1 MCYKVRHIG
10 LIQRWLL
17 AAWLILSAL
26 GSIAQTRTMPNISAT
41 RAPWQLTEAAGNWQ
55 IANELQLSSGQDP
68 VHVHPAKFRPVSW
81 SDLVVVSASKA
92 MMYSAKRGAAYVL
105 TGTVTSD
112 PVSDA
117 VPGRF
122 LVGKATPADSIVAL
136 RFAADGGVLPYIYL
150 NNLQGGFLSGAPLAF
165 PDGELSSSALLVS
178 GDLDGDGSDD
188 IGIVDPAR
196 ETFWFGRGDG
206 SGAFQFSKL
215 TGLPAGISSAAFSR
229 INDTGVVVLR
239 TPDGLAV
246 VGGFGS
252 HLFVQGLQAQP
263 GAQFFDDLFGR
274 GHAILGLADSDGLKV
289 MDASTTQSAILT
301 ASTCSIENA
310 LPASVATSGRSL
322 AKDLLVVS
330 DCGQTRTV
338 RLLVNPADVIVG
350 TVLGDYG
357 KLSDNGVSIGVVV
370 HSVAGTQAP
379 SGEVVLGYEGKVFQ
393 RKSLEDGKAVF
404 HIQLQAGVNHLAV
417 YYSGDQQY
425 APYRAKFTVRL
436 PSPSPNRPPSQPL
449 AQPGEQL
456 SLRKQWDGLV
466 FDQRSEER
474 VRFLATANH
483 LSGSFWLAN
492 GPSSENCI
500 QDQVDGIQLTNCT
513 ASAPAYTATVYS
525 NTKAYITFQDNSY
538 DCGGETGICNTG
550 YSTYSSSVTDNGV
563 ALGSLTPTQATEQGW
578 CNDPYGDGTC
588 AGGSGIEETQ
598 EQYQTA
604 WGPNLTVGSH
614 NLVVR
619 WSNGD
624 SYSFTENVL
633 PAISWSTPAPI
644 PVGTPLSS
652 TQLSATFHES
662 GSCSYNYPNGYVFA
676 SPGTYT
682 LTVTC
687 NPSDTTDYA
696 QATASVS
703 LVVQGK
709 ATPTLRVSCSPTTI
723 TYGLQTT
730 TCSSSLTGGSS
741 PTGSESWTINGTTWT
756 STGINGSVSGL
767 SGKSPGTYTI
777 TATYS
782 GDANNNSV
790 SASQTVT
797 IQKAVPSLSLTAN
810 TTTQNFSWPQSFTFT
825 AAVTNGV
832 SPTGNVVFAADG
844 STFGTVALS
853 GNTATYG
860 GSNEYWNPGT
870 HTITAT
876 YSGDANNN
884 SVSASQ
890 TVTVNAA
897 VALAC
902 SPGTTAIGTKI
913 SCTATVP
920 AADGTVYFFWP
931 STLTGEWWNGTS
943 TSWYPGNGGRLASAP
958 VAITHDATLN
968 YNVAPSQSGM
978 PNSWPNALAAP
989 SGVNQTYVYARWTG
1003 SFVSPVSGTYTIGVN
1018 SDDGANVFVNGTQL
1032 VANLAG
1038 VQGAASNLTYMQ
1050 SGTIALTA
1058 GAVNTIVVEYQQGV
1072 GPGGIQLLWTLPGS
1086 TTPTLLGW
1094 GAIPVNTSQQASIS
1108 GELLTAGSST
1118 VTAVWSGDSNYSS
1131 ASATATIT
1139 ATAGSSDTI
1148 ASSTN
1153 PSTVG
1158 QSVTFSGLVHT
1169 GGPAPTSSVVFADN
1183 GTNLSS
1189 KGVSALSTFNM
1200 VPDSNFYGASYWSR
1214 PGAMSIAQISIGSG
1228 TSGAF
1233 AYSGTGSSVSGI
1245 WSQSMTMAVTA
1256 GQTYTLSGYIDAS
1269 QVTAGCPQWEVTDPS
1284 RTTVYGSICPMAGS
1298 KGRFSVTFTVPN
1310 GVTSAVVLAG
1320 ATNMTVSAGGMVYW
1334 AQPQL
1339 ESGAAAG
1346 PYILTDAV
1354 PRAGYGGQ
1362 ASYSASTLAPG
1373 THPITM
1379 AYQGDPLVSS
1389 STSLS
1394 LQQVV
1399 QKAPSSISAVCSP
1412 NPVTFG
1418 NSYTCTA
1425 TVTAGATGTVTWP
1438 SVFGGQTTTLSGGTT
1453 STSLQP
1459 ATANAGTYTGTVV
1472 YNGDGV
1478 YGSSSTSITLVV
1490 SKATP
1495 SISLSATPNPST
1507 YGAGVT
1513 LTATVT
1519 GGATGTVTFLDGTTP
1534 LGTGTISNAVA
1545 MISVAGLSP
1554 GMHTITATYSGDA
1567 NNNGVTSTT
1576 LSQVV
1581 NKAPVTVTG
1590 KSTPNPS
1597 TYGDTITLTFQFSG
1611 AGAVPTGTATIS
1623 VDGTALATVPLDTSG
1638 NAHYTTSS
1646 LTAGSHAIVA
1656 TYNGNS
1662 NYF

>member
-1 MCYKVRHIG
+1 
-10 LIQRWLL
+10 
-17 AAWLILSAL
+17 
-26 GSIAQTRTMPNISAT
+26 
-41 RAPWQLTEAAGNWQ
+41 
-55 IANELQLSSGQDP
+55 
-68 VHVHPAKFRPVSW
+68 
-81 SDLVVVSASKA
+81 

-188 IGIVDPAR
+188 IGIVDPSR

-379 SGEVVLGYEGKVFQ
+379 SGDVVLGYEGKVFQ

-500 QDQVDGIQLTNCT
+500 QDQFDGIQLTNCT

-563 ALGSLTPTQATEQGW
+563 ALDSLTPTQATEQGW

-797 IQKAVPSLSLTAN
+797 IQKAPSSISAVCSPNPVTFGNSYTCTATVTAGATGTVTWPSVFGGQTTTLSGGTTSTSLQPATANAGTYTGTVVYNGDGVYGSSSTSITLVVSKATPSISLSATPNPSTYGAGVTLTA
-810 TTTQNFSWPQSFTFT
+810 TVT
-825 AAVTNGV
+825 AGAT
-832 SPTGNVVFAADG
+832 
-844 STFGTVALS
+844 GTVTFLDGTTPLGTGTISNAVAMISVAGLS
-853 GNTATYG
+853 
-860 GSNEYWNPGT
+860 PGT

-902 SPGTTAIGTKI
+902 SPGTTTIGTKI

-943 TSWYPGNGGRLASAP
+943 TSWYPGNGGRLASPP

-1072 GPGGIQLLWTLPGS
+1072 GPGGIQLLWTIPGS

-1189 KGVSALSTFNM
+1189 QGVSALSTFNM

-1339 ESGAAAG
+1339 ESAAAAG

-1362 ASYSASTLAPG
+1362 ASYSTSTLAPG

-1519 GGATGTVTFLDGTTP
+1519 AGATGTVTFLDGTTP

-1554 GMHTITATYSGDA
+1554 GTHTITATYSGDA

-1576 LSQVV
+1576 LTQVV

-1646 LTAGSHAIVA
+1646 LTAGSHTIVA